1 MRDRNLYPKGAAKR
15 DEILG
20 VTLEI
25 FGREG
30 ERATTLRRVAGES
43 GISLTGLMHYFA
55 SKDDL
60 LTEVLRAG
68 DEAAEARYRSPGA
81 ESDPG
86 EFLARAL
93 TANAANLPR
102 IRLYVTLAA
111 ASIDPAHPAHA
122 YFRKR
127 FALLRDGIAE
137 HVVTEQGEGRAA
149 PGLDPRFAASALI
162 AASDGIQLQWL
173 SDPSIDM
180 AAHVRRVWRALL
192 A

>member
-1 MRDRNLYPKGAAKR
+1 MRERNLYPKGAAKR
-15 DEILG
+15 DEILRA
-20 VTLEI
+20 TLEI

-30 ERATTLRRVAGES
+30 ERATTLRRVAGEC
-43 GISLTGLMHYFA
+43 GISLTGLMHYFT

-81 ESDPG
+81 VSDPG

-93 TANAANLPR
+93 TANAANSPR
-102 IRLYVTLAA
+102 VRLYVTLAA
-111 ASIDPAHPAHA
+111 ASTDPAHPAHA

-137 HVVTEQGEGRAA
+137 HVVTEQREGRAPA
-149 PGLDPRFAASALI
+149 GLDPRFAASALI

-180 AAHVRRVWRALL
+180 AAHIRGVWGALL